1 MKKSEMFDILMNK
14 VCETCEVHS
23 DLLINGSKLQAIVD
37 ARLLLVHY
45 VIGNNEADKIVQEL
59 KDFGCRGKNL
69 RQAEKNLKSGNLN
82 MGLTYTNLDR
92 RLTMVVIGR
101 ADSAEEFAD
110 TLTHEQGHVVAH
122 ISQALGLDPYG
133 EEAQYLRGEI
143 TRKMFLIAKQFLC
156 EHCRKARGLE

>member
-1 MKKSEMFDILMNK
+1 MIEQTLFLVDWCSWLIK
-14 VCETCEVHS
+14 VY
-23 DLLINGSKLQAIVD
+23 
-37 ARLLLVHY
+37 Y
-45 VIGNNEADKIVQEL
+45 VMGDYGADKIVAEL
-59 KDFGCRGKNL
+59 KDFGCRGKSL
-69 RQAEKNLKSGNLN
+69 RQAEKNLRSGNLN

-92 RLTMVVIGR
+92 RLSMVVIGR

-133 EEAQYLRGEI
+133 EETQYLRGEI
-143 TRKMFLIAKQFLC
+143 TRKMFPIAKQFLC